1 MAEEPLRVDNFA
13 QAFARSEVPG
23 EFSADRSTF
32 RFAPVV
38 SETSRGRTRWAVEV
52 SLSAAPGAPGPP
64 GARPFTPQILEPGA
78 EAAGLVGVVAT
89 EVRSAARPEKAPAAL
104 ADGEWGPPHAGGRPT
119 YVRAGKNLGRGNATN
134 AATQA
139 LRQALSLYNAR
150 RRRAPPLPAEGALPV
165 EGAPPGD
172 GALPPEVR
180 GRPPAPPQPPPMLLK
195 KEGSTRDATL
205 TPAAFAEGVD
215 VQRKLNGVRLVA
227 HLLPGEKVGLYSRTS
242 AAYPGLE
249 TIREGVL
256 GLLAEAPAV
265 PDDLLRAPPGCAP
278 SGRSLAERR
287 DIYARAPVYLDGEVY
302 LHGRDLCW
310 ISGQARKA
318 GDEGL
323 LEFHVFDCFFPH
335 AKAAGEELPSTC
347 RQAYLARLF
356 AGPAARGEV
365 PVRRV
370 ENFEAR
376 GREEL
381 DALVARFLAEGY
393 EGAVARK
400 ACAGYVYGLNNYHS
414 GGVLKVKPLADD
426 EFTVVGYG
434 AGRRGKDAGAV
445 IWVCEVPPGEGRAER
460 ARFTV
465 VPKNMSY
472 AQRYHVYACLGG
484 LVPNA
489 PEAVARGGEPQVTRF
504 ERDFRGRPL
513 TVEYFERSAA
523 GKPTQGKA
531 VAFRTYEDGPGNDP
545 LARLFSECEP
555 AAAGPAA

>member
-1 MAEEPLRVDNFA
+1 
-13 QAFARSEVPG
+13 
-23 EFSADRSTF
+23 
-32 RFAPVV
+32 
-38 SETSRGRTRWAVEV
+38 
-52 SLSAAPGAPGPP
+52 
-64 GARPFTPQILEPGA
+64 
-78 EAAGLVGVVAT
+78 
-89 EVRSAARPEKAPAAL
+89 
-104 ADGEWGPPHAGGRPT
+104 
-119 YVRAGKNLGRGNATN
+119 
-134 AATQA
+134 
-139 LRQALSLYNAR
+139 
-150 RRRAPPLPAEGALPV
+150 
-165 EGAPPGD
+165 
-172 GALPPEVR
+172 
-180 GRPPAPPQPPPMLLK
+180 MLLK
-195 KEGSTRDATL
+195 KEGGPGRDAVL

-265 PDDLLRAPPGCAP
+265 PDDLLRTPPGCAP

-287 DIYARAPVYLDGEVY
+287 DLYARAPVYLDGEVY

-323 LEFHVFDCFFPH
+323 LEFHVFDCFFPL

-356 AGPAARGEV
+356 AGPAAPREA
-365 PVRRV
+365 PMVRRV

-376 GREEL
+376 DREEL
-381 DALVARFLAEGY
+381 DSLVARFLAEGY
-393 EGAVARK
+393 EGAVVRK

-414 GGVLKVKPLADD
+414 SGVLKVKPLADD
-426 EFTVVGYG
+426 EFTVVGYE
-434 AGRRGKDAGAV
+434 AGRRGKDEGAV
-445 IWVCEVPPGEGRAER
+445 IWVCEALPVDGRAAP

-472 AQRYHVYACLGG
+472 AQRYHVHACLGG
-484 LVPNA
+484 LVPNT

-513 TVEYFERSAA
+513 TVEYFERTAT

-545 LARLFSECEP
+545 LDRLFSECGP
-555 AAAGPAA
+555 AGAGPAA